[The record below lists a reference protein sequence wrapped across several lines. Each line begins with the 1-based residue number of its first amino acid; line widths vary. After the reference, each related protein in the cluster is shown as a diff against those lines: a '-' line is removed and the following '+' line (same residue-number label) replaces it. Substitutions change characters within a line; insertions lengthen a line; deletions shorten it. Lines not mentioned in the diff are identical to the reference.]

1 MGTTRGQGGNRDTA
15 VDFWRGFALV
25 TIFVNHVAGNVLE
38 NFTHRNFGLS
48 DAADLFV
55 LLAGFAAAQAYVVRY
70 VPGQRLDVA
79 DKVARRV
86 VLLYV
91 VHLAT
96 LLVGCAVVA
105 AAIMRSGDLR
115 FLDVIGLD
123 ALNADPLRSLVGI
136 ATLLYQP
143 GYLNILPMY
152 VVLLALLLVALPLA
166 ARSPAGLFAASA
178 ALYVGVNLAGVN
190 LPAFPMDGGWFFNPL
205 AWQFLFVIGLL
216 VGMAAHRGIAIPYR
230 PWLFGASLAYLA
242 ASLVF
247 VRSGW
252 WPDPDALPLP
262 RFLWEPDKHNQT
274 LPRLL
279 HVLALVYVVIHLPI
293 HRWAGDRPA
302 WNPLVMMGRN
312 ALPVF
317 CVGSV
322 LSLWG
327 LTLKMM
333 GERGALFD
341 VAFILSGLI
350 VQLALACFLSRR
362 DLMAA
367 FGPVRRSSVASP

>member
-1 MGTTRGQGGNRDTA
+1 MGTAGGRSGSRDTA
-15 VDFWRGFALV
+15 VDFWRGVALV
-25 TIFVNHVAGNVLE
+25 SIFVNHIAGNVLE
-38 NFTHRNFGLS
+38 HFTHRNFGLS

-55 LLAGFAAAQAYVVRY
+55 LLAGYAAAHAYVVRY

-79 DKVARRV
+79 DRVARRV

-96 LLVGCAVVA
+96 LVVGCAVVVGA
-105 AAIMRSGDLR
+105 VLRSGDLR
-115 FLDVIGLD
+115 FLEVIGLD
-123 ALNADPLRSLVGI
+123 HLNADPLRSIVGI

-152 VVLLALLLVALPLA
+152 VVLLSLLLVSLPLA
-166 ARSPAGLFAASA
+166 ARFPVRFLALSA
-178 ALYVGVNLAGVN
+178 ALYLGVNLAGVN
-190 LPAFPMDGGWFFNPL
+190 LPNYPMDGGWFFNPL
-205 AWQFLFVIGLL
+205 AWQVLFAIGIV
-216 VGMAAHRGIAIPYR
+216 VGIAAHRGVAVPYNA
-230 PWLFGASLAYLA
+230 WAFGAAIAYLA

-247 VRSGW
+247 VRSGF

-262 RFLWEPDKHNQT
+262 RFLWEPDKHNQS

-279 HVLALVYVVIHLPI
+279 HVLALAYVVIHLPV
-293 HRWAGDRPA
+293 HRWAGERPG
-302 WNPLVMMGRN
+302 WNPLVLMGRN

-317 CVGSV
+317 CLGSV

-327 LTLKMM
+327 LSLKMM

-350 VQLALACFLSRR
+350 AQLALACFLSRR
-362 DLMAA
+362 DLVTAL
-367 FGPVRRSSVASP
+367 GPSRRSSVASP

>member
-1 MGTTRGQGGNRDTA
+1 MGTTRGKGGNRDTA
-15 VDFWRGFALV
+15 IDFWRGFALV
-25 TIFVNHVAGNVLE
+25 TIFVNHVADNVLE
-38 NFTHRNFGLS
+38 HFTHRNFGLS

-115 FLDVIGLD
+115 FLEVIGLD
-123 ALNADPLRSLVGI
+123 ALNADALRSLVGI

-166 ARSPAGLFAASA
+166 ARSPACLFAASA

-190 LPAFPMDGGWFFNPL
+190 LPNYPMDGGWFFNPL

-230 PWLFGASLAYLA
+230 PWFFGASLAYLA

-279 HVLALVYVVIHLPI
+279 HVLALAYVVIHLPM
-293 HRWAGDRPA
+293 HRWAGDRPP

-317 CVGSV
+317 CLGSV

-327 LTLKMM
+327 LTFKMM

-350 VQLALACFLSRR
+350 AQLVLACFLSRR

-367 FGPVRRSSVASP
+367 FGPVGRSSVASP